1 MEIEILGRS
10 GGYQSSSWSPVPHH
24 DALNISL
31 IMRASVPMSELVR
44 HVIECNRPETR
55 RLMFPE
61 APTTK
66 SYAARK
72 SEISTRNL
80 DFG

>member
-1 MEIEILGRS
+1 
-10 GGYQSSSWSPVPHH
+10 
-24 DALNISL
+24 
-31 IMRASVPMSELVR
+31 MSELVR